1 MMAAHVRSLRMLA
14 CACALLVSA
23 CALSPKAPSA
33 LPVLLLRPQALEK
46 PLALQQR
53 LTVTAAGRTLQV
65 EMALE
70 ADREGVRMVLLDLGQ
85 AVARLEW
92 DGRELTER
100 RGPGLPAHVRTE
112 RVLGD
117 VQLVHWPVEAIQSAL
132 PLGWILTASPAERT
146 LRHDGRLV
154 VRVRYPAAQ
163 VAELENFAEGY
174 TVRVESR
181 PMEMQR

>member
-1 MMAAHVRSLRMLA
+1 MTASRCMRVLL

-23 CALSPKAPSA
+23 CALQPKALPA
-33 LPVLLLRPQALEK
+33 MPVLLLRPQALDR

-70 ADREGVRMVLLDLGQ
+70 ADHDGVRMVLLDLGQ

-100 RGPGLPAHVRTE
+100 RGQGLPAHVRTE
-112 RVLGD
+112 RILGD
-117 VQLVHWPVEAIQSAL
+117 VQLVHWPAEAIQSAL
-132 PLGWILTASPAERT
+132 PLGWTLTASTTERT
-146 LRHDGRLV
+146 LRHEGRPVL
-154 VRVRYPAAQ
+154 RVRYPAHQ
-163 VAELENFAEGY
+163 VAELENLAEGY

-181 PMEMQR
+181 QMEMQR

>member
-1 MMAAHVRSLRMLA
+1 MMAAPAHCMRMLV
-14 CACALLVSA
+14 CAGALLLSA
-23 CALSPKAPSA
+23 CALPSKAPPA
-33 LPVLLLRPQALEK
+33 MPVFLLRPQALEK

-53 LTVTAAGRTLQV
+53 LTVTAGGRTLQA

-70 ADREGVRMVLLDLGQ
+70 ADRDGVRMVLLDLGQ

-92 DGRELTER
+92 DGQELTER
-100 RGPGLPAHVRTE
+100 RGPGLPAYVRTE
-112 RVLGD
+112 RILGD

-132 PLGWILTASPAERT
+132 PLGWTLTASPAERT
-146 LRHDGRLV
+146 LRHEGRTV
-154 VRVRYPAAQ
+154 VRVRYPAPQ

-181 PMEMQR
+181 QMEMQR